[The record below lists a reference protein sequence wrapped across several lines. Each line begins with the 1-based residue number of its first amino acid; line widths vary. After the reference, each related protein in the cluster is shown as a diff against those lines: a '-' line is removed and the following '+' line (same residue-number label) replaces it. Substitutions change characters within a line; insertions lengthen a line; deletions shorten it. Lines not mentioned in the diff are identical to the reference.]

1 MDQDTTRLHLVT
13 SKLAPRA
20 RGLLLAAACTSLLAT
35 AGCGDDGVSSGPG
48 GGQGSGGAGSTT
60 SSSSGG
66 GGDTTTTTSTSS
78 GPVYCSHLEIGQ
90 RASIHESCGVF
101 VNPDAGP
108 GGDGSQA
115 SPFHTVQAAAER
127 ITALGGGAIYVCG
140 GGNHDLTSAFEMPA
154 ESSLAGGFRCSN
166 WQAGSETPTIRSAPN
181 AHVVRAQGPGVREL
195 ERLRLIA
202 SAEGTDA
209 QGRGRSAIAIML
221 IGAELRAKDV
231 DIEAGPGA
239 PGADGGEPAAPNMAP
254 NGQNGTNGCMMSI
267 DPQPGGPG
275 GQNTCPL
282 PDGITTVMVNGGTG
296 GTGRASASGLA
307 GTAGVGPAGLFGAG
321 GQPQQPSS
329 AVPGLILSC
338 QPGGNGLPGEVGVDA
353 LPAIGGSLGAT
364 GYIASVAEN
373 ALRGFP
379 GGGGG
384 GGGGARYCSDPAQGI
399 AYAGPGG
406 GGGGAGGCGG
416 LGGVSGK
423 PGGASIAILAL
434 ADGIQASV
442 VHLDDVRF
450 SGATGGDG
458 GDGQSGQDGQLGG
471 GNDSTPAGGSQG
483 SGNNFSAACR
493 GGAGGNGGRGG
504 HGAGGNGGIAALIAT
519 DSSSTVTRVGTVDDA
534 APVAGVGGDSYG
546 NPGDNGVACARF
558 DIPSWGCLPN

>member
-66 GGDTTTTTSTSS
+66 GRDTTTTTSTSS
-78 GPVYCSHLEIGQ
+78 GPVYCTRHEISAGG
-90 RASIHESCGVF
+90 SIHESCGVF
-101 VNPDAGP
+101 VNSEVGP
-108 GGDGSQA
+108 GGDGSKGM
-115 SPFHTVQAAAER
+115 PFHTVQAAAER
-127 ITALGGGAIYVCG
+127 ITALGGGEIYICG
-140 GGNHDLTSAFEMPA
+140 QGLYQLTSVFEMPA
-154 ESSLAGGFRCSN
+154 DSGITGGFSCSD
-166 WQAGSETPTIRSAPN
+166 WTLRQTDPTIVGAVNEP
-181 AHVVRAQGPGVREL
+181 AIRAVGAGVRRL
-195 ERLRLIA
+195 ERVNVHA
-202 SAEGTDA
+202 SAEGSDA
-209 QGRGRSAIAIML
+209 QGRGRSALAIML
-221 IGAELRAKDV
+221 VGAELRAQDLLV
-231 DIEAGPGA
+231 RVGPGA
-239 PGADGGEPAAPNMAP
+239 AGQSGGNAAPPNMAP

-267 DPQPGGPG
+267 DPQPGGAG

-296 GTGRASASGLA
+296 GTGRANASGLA
-307 GTAGVGPAGLFGAG
+307 GSAGVGPAGLFGAG

-329 AVPGLILSC
+329 AVPGLILNC

-353 LPAIGGSLGAT
+353 LPATGGSLGAT

-416 LGGVSGK
+416 VGGVSGK

-434 ADGIQASV
+434 ANGTEPSL
-442 VHLDDVRF
+442 VHLVDVKLV
-450 SGATGGDG
+450 GTQGGQGGDA
-458 GDGQSGQDGQLGG
+458 QPGQDGQLGG

-519 DSSSTVTRVGTVDDA
+519 DSSSTVDRIGIVDDV
-534 APVAGVGGDSYG
+534 APVAGLGGTSPG
-546 NPGDNGVACARF
+546 NPGASGVACARF
-558 DIPSWGCLPN
+558 DVPSWGCLPN